1 MDKDDILAFGTL
13 AACLSFTK
21 AAERLY
27 ITQSSLSKK
36 IARLEKE
43 LGAELFFRNRH
54 TVSLTPAGRVLY
66 QECDG
71 FLQSLERLTA
81 EVREAGKG
89 KEMRLRIAILGT
101 GLARQFL
108 PRLQAFEKNH
118 PDIHVDYSF
127 MSFHEIYYA
136 LDTMKID
143 AALTSDL
150 GLSTIPGVET
160 KEWGRST
167 NVLVLPAKRAAE
179 KINFSLLQ
187 EETFFVLSSKSSD
200 RALEMLKTFSSR
212 WGFHPRNRRQL
223 EAIDEILFLVEAGQ
237 GVAILPS
244 FDVPKDNPNLF
255 VHPLPDEALDTP
267 IVLAWNG
274 KNKNPALLIISEGI
288 GDKG

>member
-1 MDKDDILAFGTL
+1 MDKEDILAFGTV
-13 AACLSFTK
+13 ASCLSFTK

-43 LGAELFFRNRH
+43 LGTELFSRNRH
-54 TVSLTPAGRVLY
+54 TVSLTPAGMVLY
-66 QECDG
+66 QESDG

-81 EVREAGKG
+81 DIREAGKG
-89 KEMRLRIAILGT
+89 KEMRLRVAILGA
-101 GLARQFL
+101 GLARLFL

-118 PDIHVDYSF
+118 KDIHVDYRF

-150 GLSTIPGVET
+150 GLSTIPGIET
-160 KEWGRST
+160 KEWGRSA
-167 NVLVLPAKRAAE
+167 NVLVLPADRAEE
-179 KINFSLLQ
+179 KKNFSRLE

-200 RALEMLKTFSSR
+200 RAMEMLKTFSSR
-212 WGFHPRNRRQL
+212 WGFHPRKIL
-223 EAIDEILFLVEAGQ
+223 EIEAIDEILFLVEAGK

-244 FDVPKDNPNLF
+244 FDVPKENPHLL
-255 VHPLPDEALDTP
+255 VHSLSDEALDTS
-267 IVLAWNG
+267 IVLAWNRRNG
-274 KNKNPALLIISEGI
+274 NRAVKLVISNQ
-288 GDKG
+288 